1 LTLAPISVAPS
12 KSQVPTKKLHG
23 GMTFRG
29 RVDVDGD
36 DGVHAQQPCAKKP
49 F

>member
-1 LTLAPISVAPS
+1 
-12 KSQVPTKKLHG
+12 
-23 GMTFRG
+23 MTFRG

-49 F
+49 FWGSKDVMSSNDA